1 MLKTE
6 VKMEG
11 SMKISY
17 NGNVFEVMKQMSV
30 VDFLKEKDSKML
42 EKACCVMINGERK
55 DLREVLKDD
64 SNLEVLTFED
74 EGGKKA
80 YWHTTAHIL
89 AQAIKRVF
97 KDVCFGV
104 GPAIENGFFYDLK
117 ADVKIGLD
125 DFEKIEKEMQKIIK
139 EDIPIIRKEVSY
151 EEAKEMF
158 EKDGQK
164 YKLELIEDLKDKN
177 QPISIYTQGDFFDLC
192 AGPHLMSTGKV
203 GVAKLLTITGA
214 YWKADANNEMLDRLY
229 GISFETKEQLDEF
242 LKLREEAK
250 NVDHRKLGRELELF
264 SFVEEGP
271 GFVFFLPNGVIIKNV
286 LIDYWRQEHKNA
298 GYQEIITPTILSRS
312 LWQTSGHWDHYREN
326 MYTTKIDDED
336 YAIKPMNC
344 PGSILVYKM
353 SSHSYKEL
361 PLRLCE
367 FGLVHRHELSGTLH
381 GLMRARCFTQ
391 DDAHI
396 YLTKDQIKTEV
407 KNIIDLLGR
416 IYSKFGFSYTLELA
430 TMPKDHIGD
439 EEQWEEA
446 TNSLRKAIEE
456 AGLSF
461 KINEGDGAFYGPKID
476 FYLKDCL
483 QRRWQCGTVQLD
495 FQLPMRFNLEYVGQD
510 GQKHTPIMIHRVI
523 YGSIE
528 RFIGILT
535 EHFKGAFP
543 FFMAPVQI
551 AVLPVSDK
559 FLDYGYFVERELFI
573 NGFRVQIDRRDEKL
587 GYKLR
592 QAQIK
597 KIPFVVI
604 IGENEEKNKTV
615 SVRKYKE
622 KDTKEESLESL
633 IKSLK
638 ELLK

>member
-1 MLKTE
+1 
-6 VKMEG
+6 
-11 SMKISY
+11 MKISY
-17 NGNVFEVMKQMSV
+17 KDNVFEIAKHMSV
-30 VDFLKEKDSKML
+30 VDFLKENDSKML
-42 EKACCVMINGERK
+42 EKACCAMVNGEKK
-55 DLREVLKDD
+55 DLRQVLEED

-125 DFEKIEKEMQKIIK
+125 DFGKIEKEMQKIIK
-139 EDIPIIRKEVSY
+139 EDIAIERKEVSY

-177 QPISIYTQGDFFDLC
+177 QPISVYIQGDFFDLC
-192 AGPHLMSTGKV
+192 AGPHLLSTGKV

-214 YWKADANNEMLDRLY
+214 YWKADANNEMLDRIY

-250 NVDHRKLGRELELF
+250 NVDHRKLGKELELF

-271 GFVFFLPNGVIIKNV
+271 GFVFFLPNGVIVKNV

-298 GYQEIITPTILSRS
+298 GYKEIITPTILSRS

-353 SSHSYKEL
+353 ASHSYKEL

-416 IYSKFGFSYTLELA
+416 IYKKFGFSYTLELA

-439 EEQWEEA
+439 EKDWEEA

-510 GQKHTPIMIHRVI
+510 GKKHTPIMIHRVI

-543 FFMAPVQI
+543 FFMAPVQV

-559 FLDYGYFVERELFI
+559 FLDYGHFVENKLLKC
-573 NGFRVQIDRRDEKL
+573 GFRVELDERDEKL

-592 QAQIK
+592 QAQLK

-633 IKSLK
+633 IENLK